1 MYLFSSWAPQI
12 SHSCTKKEALV
23 FLLNECRYLKPGKK
37 LPRFFIQLKIHLAKV
52 QKTHTLLR
60 LWTTACTAAP
70 PKEEVKSSPCWSTM
84 VTTDSKSSARRLVG
98 PLSLPECSDIRY
110 NVVDMVS
117 LVRELRSSASKTRWT
132 QPKWYSPSMFSA
144 LHVRSPCLKCAVTS
158 CKQRRG
164 KTVNIKNT
172 NKEKVLRRTLRS
184 WRHTVVSPSSDKH
197 SFGNS
202 FANLKTWSLET
213 IFA

>member
-84 VTTDSKSSARRLVG
+84 VTTDSNSSARRLVV
-98 PLSLPECSDIRY
+98 PLSLPGCSEMI
-110 NVVDMVS
+110 DMDGWSVWF
-117 LVRELRSSASKTRWT
+117 VREQVFQARTDEEWRVTRRSPLSNCVPWAA
-132 QPKWYSPSMFSA
+132 KWYSPSNMFSA
-144 LHVRSPCLKCAVTS
+144 LHVLSPCLKCAVTS
-158 CKQRRG
+158 CRQG
-164 KTVNIKNT
+164 TGEISQH
-172 NKEKVLRRTLRS
+172 KEHKC
-184 WRHTVVSPSSDKH
+184 
-197 SFGNS
+197 
-202 FANLKTWSLET
+202 
-213 IFA
+213 

>member
-37 LPRFFIQLKIHLAKV
+37 LPRFFIQLKKIHLAKV

-98 PLSLPECSDIRY
+98 PLLLPECSDIRY

-132 QPKWYSPSMFSA
+132 QSDTHLLCSR
-144 LHVRSPCLKCAVTS
+144 RSTSVHRVWNVQWQAVS
-158 CKQRRG
+158 KGGGKQS
-164 KTVNIKNT
+164 T
-172 NKEKVLRRTLRS
+172 
-184 WRHTVVSPSSDKH
+184 
-197 SFGNS
+197 
-202 FANLKTWSLET
+202 
-213 IFA
+213 